1 MIKNNHLCIGK
12 QFNYLK
18 SLTDDEKKSFF
29 EKSKLIKLKKDEI
42 VFLEHDRLK
51 NLYAICE
58 GACKYTFID
67 EKGKEHI
74 TKILGKGDVM
84 GRRSLVTKKGALFT
98 ATAISDTIVYAINKK
113 IILQSLENNNNFCQD
128 VLRGFIFDAEDEAE
142 KIVYFKNNRKL
153 KFRLAGLL
161 LYLSKKF
168 ATDKKG
174 WLNVAPKR
182 KDMANILGTTSEYV
196 ISLLGSFKDKN
207 YISLKRDNIK
217 INSEEKL
224 LIFINSK

>member
-84 GRRSLVTKKGALFT
+84 GRRSLVTNKGALFT